1 MGDGTPLNAGTGG
14 DTIQTE
20 QPGGVGVKYP
30 VTKIYTGALDVN
42 GGPVTPTNPLDVRVS
57 AVDASGVAQPLAVS
71 LRNGAQELLVSD
83 RAQRDLLDA
92 ANLTLADIRD
102 AVQGLPTATAA
113 AVAPPAVQAVSGSV
127 TVAGIVSA
135 QIQGPNEQG
144 QPQTIEIVNRSN
156 LTSQAVFDGDNARQ
170 NDDIILLLT
179 DIRDALWR
187 GLGQ

>member
-1 MGDGTPLNAGTGG
+1 MADGTVLNTGTGG

-57 AVDASGVAQPLAVS
+57 AADASGTAQPLAVS
-71 LRNGAQELLVSD
+71 LRNGAQELIVAD
-83 RAQRDLLDA
+83 RAQRDSLDA

-102 AVQGLPTATAA
+102 AVQALPTATAA
-113 AVAPPAVQAVSGSV
+113 AVAPPAVQAVSGNV
-127 TVAGIVSA
+127 NVAGFVTSLFQA
-135 QIQGPNEQG
+135 VNEQG
-144 QPQTIEIVNRSN
+144 LPQTISATNRSN
-156 LTSQAVFDGDNARQ
+156 TAGQVVFDTEGARQ
-170 NDDIILLLT
+170 RDEIILLLT

-187 GLGQ
+187 GFGQ